1 MREVK
6 GYVGV
11 SENQGSTY
19 LYGPDGDIQ
28 RVDLKLFDSV
38 EKALALHLPVAEI
51 ELIIAQDEEELAA
64 LEGDNFVAGVTDR
77 GCWDLYGPRT
87 SDSKWA
93 HDGWSYMTMNG
104 LTPFD
109 DKAAAAEV
117 ARELIRQTGCRTYVF
132 SWKLEYV

>member
-11 SENQGSTY
+11 SVNQGSNY

-28 RVDLKLFDSV
+28 RVDLNVFDSM
-38 EKALALHLPVAEI
+38 EKALKLHLPVARI
-51 ELIIAQDEEELAA
+51 EMIIAQDELAV
-64 LEGDNFVAGVTDR
+64 LEGDDFVACVTDR

-87 SDSKWA
+87 PDAKWA

-109 DKAAAAEV
+109 DKSAAAEV
-117 ARELIRQTGCRTYVF
+117 ARELIRQTGCRTYVC
-132 SWKLEYV
+132 SWKLDYV